1 MQPAP
6 DPTRLFAF
14 LRRRIEEL
22 LEMLEDQ
29 DSAESPPP
37 LVVTSQDRT
46 DIVLGLLAAQVQ
58 MLPWGIKP
66 LHAAP

>member
-1 MQPAP
+1 
-6 DPTRLFAF
+6 
-14 LRRRIEEL
+14 
-22 LEMLEDQ
+22 MLEDQ